1 MLRRIVRSLGRF
13 AAWIGGVIT
22 QVGGALHG
30 GRNADPSARKLYE
43 QPRDQY
49 RP

>member
-1 MLRRIVRSLGRF
+1 MWARVWRSLGRF
-13 AAWIGGVIT
+13 LAWIASVIMQT
-22 QVGGALHG
+22 GGALNG

-43 QPRDQY
+43 QPRDEY

>member
-1 MLRRIVRSLGRF
+1 MTTCAVRGCD
-13 AAWIGGVIT
+13 AEAVIT